1 MKDITRDGW
10 IENAP
15 ADAVA
20 RAFAMAEPGEIEIV
34 DADNRVILLRL
45 DSVDQADLAGEDAQ
59 RITDAVG
66 DRLEQSLQSDL
77 FDYYAR
83 AVQREAGIS
92 LDQSAINAIN
102 AQVQ

>member
-1 MKDITRDGW
+1 MS
-10 IENAP
+10 
-15 ADAVA
+15 
-20 RAFAMAEPGEIEIV
+20 EPGEIEIV
-34 DADNRVILLRL
+34 DAEGRVILLRL
-45 DSVDQADLAGEDAQ
+45 DGIDQADLASEDAQ
-59 RITDAVG
+59 RITGAVQ
-66 DRLEQSLQSDL
+66 DRLGQSLQSDI